1 MDGGTSSG
9 PIVAAS
15 VENPGSPEAVF
26 VPFSKAD
33 VKQLRKIKKK
43 DDLMNKIVES
53 LSDGSCN
60 SLLSKI
66 LLSEGAEKSPAKLLK
81 EARELRRM
89 TECKKNK
96 DKFREMLRKK
106 RAERNKAAKAD
117 EKEEKP
123 AEKENLDQK
132 QAITEALAKAKER
145 KNGKSLKEG
154 KSAKERVSAAL
165 AKLSKKQI
173 SERKFDREAELL
185 RSVLGRKDESSERGG
200 QTFKFDDPLAFIKGV
215 KAFEGVRDLEYN
227 GTEDGVM
234 IWADRDSGDRFEVG
248 GDPENHELIDAA
260 VQAILNR

>member
-26 VPFSKAD
+26 VPFNKAD

-106 RAERNKAAKAD
+106 RAERNKAIKAD
-117 EKEEKP
+117 
-123 AEKENLDQK
+123 EKENLDQK
-132 QAITEALAKAKER
+132 QAITEALVKAKER

-154 KSAKERVSAAL
+154 RSAKERVSAAL
-165 AKLSKKQI
+165 AKLGKKQI

-200 QTFKFDDPLAFIKGV
+200 QTFKFDDPLAFIKEV

-234 IWADRDSGDRFEVG
+234 IWADRDNGDRFEVD
-248 GDPENHELIDAA
+248 GDPENYELIDAA